1 MYDWMMSKNAWSPGR
16 ISRSVKLCGCGLQR
30 SPEIA
35 LIASTQSEP
44 MPYRRAVA
52 SATISL
58 SFTPGFSA
66 FGDVLVD
73 AVDHRRRHVEQRQ
86 LVDVLH
92 FARREHRL
100 LAVAHLDAE
109 LLQLEHHRRLDDVD
123 AERHVAH
130 ALGVEQRLDLA
141 RRVAKQHAVAAD
153 RAAQAQQPRAAVI
166 VLQPRRVQPVV
177 LRRRAEIPDV
187 RIAVAGQQANSGV
200 SLSRAHSP
208 MTVLVV

>member
-1 MYDWMMSKNAWSPGR
+1 MNDWMTSKNAWSPGR

-30 SPEIA
+30 SPEIE

-44 MPYRRAVA
+44 ILVEPRGRERDDLALLDA
-52 SATISL
+52 GL
-58 SFTPGFSA
+58 QRL
-66 FGDVLVD
+66 GDVRVD

-92 FARREHRL
+92 LARLQQRL

-109 LLQLEHHRRLDDVD
+109 LLQLEQHRRLDDVE

-130 ALGVEQRLDLA
+130 AFGVEQRLDLA
-141 RRVAKQHAVAAD
+141 RGVAEQRRVGAG
-153 RAAQAQQPRAAVI
+153 RAAQAEQSRAAMI
-166 VLQPRRVQPVV
+166 VVQPRRVQAMV

-187 RIAVAGQQANSGV
+187 RD
-200 SLSRAHSP
+200 RRCR
-208 MTVLVV
+208 